1 MHQHIIQPTSVPSN
15 SKALIDNLFSN
26 IPDSVSG
33 SLIATVSDHHPQF
46 VLTSSIFF
54 NLSLGRESNIHEKDW
69 ANFDQ
74 ENFILDYLAKD
85 WNSIIKME
93 QASVNLSFQSFLGK
107 INFILDK
114 FPPIKKVSKH
124 KLKLKSKPWI
134 TTDVQK
140 SISKNKVYS

>member
-1 MHQHIIQPTSVPSN
+1 MKKI
-15 SKALIDNLFSN
+15 
-26 IPDSVSG
+26 G
-33 SLIATVSDHHPQF
+33 
-46 VLTSSIFF
+46 LT
-54 NLSLGRESNIHEKDW
+54 LTKK
-69 ANFDQ
+69 
-74 ENFILDYLAKD
+74 NFILDYLAKD

-140 SISKNKVYS
+140 SISKSKVYS